1 MLARG
6 VMGFFFLFVAAV
18 TGYGIF
24 RVVRSSERDR
34 KYLTEAKDETP
45 LVLDHLP
52 IQLRKLLQD
61 TRTLR
66 ISLEAP
72 IRDVG
77 EMRRGQ
83 LNATAEDLESF
94 DTMLMNVS
102 RAIADWL
109 VVVDRLPDQHRAA
122 MRDLG
127 ADADPIRGAL
137 EQEGY
142 AFERKGLHKAGAPP
156 LDERLRAV
164 MTALAKVEAALQSS
178 QRVYR

>member
-1 MLARG
+1 
-6 VMGFFFLFVAAV
+6 VIGFFFLFVAAV
-18 TGYGIF
+18 LGYGIF
-24 RVVRSSERDR
+24 RVVRSAQRDR
-34 KYLTEAKDETP
+34 KYLSEAKDDAP
-45 LVLDHLP
+45 LQLDHLP
-52 IQLRKLLQD
+52 HGLRQLLRE

-66 ISLEAP
+66 ITLEATV
-72 IRDVG
+72 RDVG
-77 EMRRGQ
+77 ELRRGQ

-94 DTMLMNVS
+94 DTMLMNIS

-109 VVVDRLPDQHRAA
+109 VVVDRMPEEHRGA

-127 ADADPIRGAL
+127 ADAGPIRSAL

-142 AFERKGLHKAGAPP
+142 AFERKHLQRAGSPP

-164 MTALAKVEAALQSS
+164 MSGLAKVETALQST

>member
-1 MLARG
+1 
-6 VMGFFFLFVAAV
+6 MGFFFLFVAAI

-34 KYLTEAKDETP
+34 KYLTEAKDEVP
-45 LVLDHLP
+45 LQDDHLP
-52 IQLRKLLQD
+52 MPLRHLLRD
-61 TRTLR
+61 TRSLR

-77 EMRRGQ
+77 EMRKGQ

-102 RAIADWL
+102 RAVADWL
-109 VVVDRLPDQHRAA
+109 VDVDRLPEQHRGA
-122 MRDLG
+122 MHDLG
-127 ADADPIRGAL
+127 ADPGPIRGAL
-137 EQEGY
+137 EQEGF
-142 AFERKGLHKAGAPP
+142 AFERKYLLRAGAPP
-156 LDERLRAV
+156 LDDRLRAV
-164 MTALAKVEAALQSS
+164 MNELIKVEAALQRT

>member
-1 MLARG
+1 
-6 VMGFFFLFVAAV
+6 VIGFFFLFIAAI

-24 RVVRSSERDR
+24 RVVRSSARDR
-34 KYLTEAKDETP
+34 KYLRETTDDAP
-45 LVLDHLP
+45 LQLDHLAHP
-52 IQLRKLLQD
+52 LRQLLRE

-66 ISLEAP
+66 ISLEAT

-77 EMRRGQ
+77 ELRRGQ
-83 LNATAEDLESF
+83 LNSTAEDLESF

-109 VVVDRLPDQHRAA
+109 VSIDRMPDEHRGA

-127 ADADPIRGAL
+127 ADPGPIRAAL

-142 AFERKGLHKAGAPP
+142 AFERRNLQRTGSPP

-164 MTALAKVEAALQSS
+164 MSGLAKVEAALQST